1 MWLTLVGLGVGLAA
15 IAAAVVARVAVR
27 RRRPPAYDPST
38 VLDVARA
45 ARAASFTGHSPR
57 RRILV
62 VDDDEGLRLLL
73 RTTLEDEFAL
83 EEASSAEEARALLPA
98 WRPAVVILD
107 VALPGLDGLAFC
119 RELATESLVEAPRV
133 ILLTGGEVRAGAA
146 RAAGAEAVLRK
157 PFSPL
162 DLVAVI
168 DSVMS
173 GVPVDE
179 PEFGRAEHEQLIVYA
194 RDLNRLLQAERA
206 QRRLLHDG
214 YRKTIAALTDAL
226 ETKDPETNRHAERVQ
241 QYALALTEVA
251 APDLLED
258 QSLAFGYLLHDIGKI
273 AVPDAILNKRGP
285 LDVAELVRIR
295 QHPVFGVGMLRDV
308 DLLSGE
314 GLSVVHYHH
323 ERWDGRGYPYGLA
336 GEQIPLGARIF
347 ALADALDAMTSDRP
361 YREGR
366 PWPDAVDE
374 LLAADGSQFD
384 PAVIEAF
391 VLSESRLRA
400 IHDRLAP
407 VPA

>member
-1 MWLTLVGLGVGLAA
+1 
-15 IAAAVVARVAVR
+15 
-27 RRRPPAYDPST
+27 
-38 VLDVARA
+38 
-45 ARAASFTGHSPR
+45 
-57 RRILV
+57 
-62 VDDDEGLRLLL
+62 
-73 RTTLEDEFAL
+73 
-83 EEASSAEEARALLPA
+83 
-98 WRPAVVILD
+98 
-107 VALPGLDGLAFC
+107 
-119 RELATESLVEAPRV
+119 
-133 ILLTGGEVRAGAA
+133 
-146 RAAGAEAVLRK
+146 
-157 PFSPL
+157 
-162 DLVAVI
+162 
-168 DSVMS
+168 MS